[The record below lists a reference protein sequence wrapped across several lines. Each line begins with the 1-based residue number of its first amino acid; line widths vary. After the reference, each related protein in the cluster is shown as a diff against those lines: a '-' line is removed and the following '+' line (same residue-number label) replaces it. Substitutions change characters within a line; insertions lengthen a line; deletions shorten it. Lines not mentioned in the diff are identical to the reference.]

1 MALKRVEVKYEGRV
15 QGVGFRFT
23 AERLANA
30 YKVKGYVR
38 NLANGMVELVA
49 EGEEKTLNDFLDSVR
64 REMDYYI
71 TRIHAN
77 WFPATGE
84 FKRFEIRFY

>member
-1 MALKRVEVKYEGRV
+1 
-15 QGVGFRFT
+15 VGFRFT
-23 AERLANA
+23 AERFAND

-38 NLANGMVELVA
+38 NTADGKVELVA
-49 EGEEKTLNDFLDSVR
+49 EGEEKTLNDFVEALRFDLANFIDKYS
-64 REMDYYI
+64 I
-71 TRIHAN
+71 N